1 MRTIKALCITDDFD
15 RPTVATFIGMH
26 RAGINLTVVQP
37 PSRDELGAEL
47 ANKSPNYDQQIAS
60 GCAALSEAG
69 VRLVDFEFRSFSKAT
84 DREVLRVELR
94 DGGYDVL
101 HVFVNK
107 ALQNGLA
114 ATKGLSTR
122 IVAYRG
128 IVGNVSFFN
137 PVSWKR
143 FLNPRIDRIVCV
155 ANAVRN
161 HFLQMQPAFL
171 RLPGD
176 RLVTIYKGH
185 SLEWYTDPPADL
197 QEFGIPSDAFVIGC
211 VGTYRQRKGVEQ
223 LIEAMAKLPEHWQVH
238 LLLVGYMDG
247 PVLEKKIAQSPV
259 AERIHRPGYRQDAPQ
274 LTAACDVFVLPSVK
288 REGLSR
294 GLIEAMVYRIPSI
307 VTNCGGNPELVVDG
321 VTGLLVPVRDPG
333 AISDAICRM
342 YKDPGMR
349 RRMGKAARDRIKTS
363 FRIEDTI
370 KQTIALYQSLV

>member
-26 RAGINLTVVQP
+26 RAGIDLTVVRP
-37 PSRDELGAEL
+37 PPRDGLEAEL

-69 VRLVDFEFRSFSKAT
+69 VRLVGFEFRGFSKAT
-84 DREVLRVELR
+84 DRELLRVELR

-114 ATKGLSTR
+114 ATRGLSTR

-155 ANAVRN
+155 ADAVRN
-161 HFLQMQPAFL
+161 HFLQMRPAFL

-176 RLVTIYKGH
+176 RLVKIYKGH
-185 SLEWYTDPPADL
+185 SLEWYADPPADL
-197 QEFGIPSDAFVIGC
+197 QEFGIPSGAFVVGC
-211 VGTYRQRKGVEQ
+211 VGTYRPRKGIEQ
-223 LIEAMAKLPEHWQVH
+223 LIEAMAKLPEHWQAH
-238 LLLVGYMDG
+238 LLLVGYMDS
-247 PVLEKKIAQSPV
+247 PVLEKKIAQSPI
-259 AERIHRPGYRQDAPQ
+259 AERIHRSGYRQDAPL

-294 GLIEAMVYRIPSI
+294 ALIEAMVYRIPSI
-307 VTNCGGNPELVVDG
+307 ATDCGGNPELVVDG

-342 YKDPGMR
+342 YKDPDMR

-370 KQTIALYQSLV
+370 EQTIALYQSLV